1 MVEKP
6 TDAERL
12 YYVLRHG
19 YVNIGVGTDVC
30 LVAHRGGHM
39 SEAQLDAAIALID
52 DKIRSESRHTAT
64 TDEVAD
70 FARLYKS
77 AKQRGLI

>member
-1 MVEKP
+1 MAEEM

-19 YVNIGVGTDVC
+19 YVNVAIGTDVC
-30 LVAHRGGHM
+30 LVAHRDGQM
-39 SEAQLDAAIALID
+39 SDAQLDAAIALID
-52 DKIRSESRHTAT
+52 DKIRSERRWGAT
-64 TDEVAD
+64 IDEVAD